1 MFVPN
6 DSISLIR
13 PRHAMGPTVLPV
25 FPPAPRPVQADDQGG
40 HGRHARHQ
48 VHRPVPA
55 ASPGST
61 RLWTG
66 SVAGETLAAQALWGS
81 GQHGLSPVLVW
92 QGMLIVHGATWR
104 AGRRLVSILV
114 VRWVGLCHACLLLG
128 VSGLALS
135 SR

>member
-1 MFVPN
+1 M
-6 DSISLIR
+6 
-13 PRHAMGPTVLPV
+13 
-25 FPPAPRPVQADDQGG
+25 
-40 HGRHARHQ
+40 
-48 VHRPVPA
+48 PA

-135 SR
+135 SRWWFNIRTLGIIFQVPAGGRPIDGLLVEHPIGTTPVRKADGRRCQRVVR